1 MNTKKRMQFFAITT
15 YVGFYILLVICLV
28 IMKLGA
34 PAEMISNYAPILGSW
49 LSFAVLMI
57 WSAKLLPET
66 TRKGFIKN
74 LFRDRIKG
82 KQVALA
88 IGIPVGI
95 FFLTVLG
102 MVFITGRS
110 LGQLMNGDI
119 SAIFPVFLVNL
130 AAGPTGEEPGWRGFF
145 LTRAVERNG
154 ILKGSV
160 ITGIVWGFWH
170 MPLWFM
176 TGYTPGMLVVYILSF
191 IVTVI
196 SISIILGVIYTKHR
210 NLWYC
215 IIIHLLFNFMPNLLI
230 VDQNE
235 FVAVLAIMAVL
246 YTLTATVMYIRSR
259 KEVYDC

>member
-15 YVGFYILLVICLV
+15 YVGFYILLVLCLV
-28 IMKLGA
+28 VMKLGV
-34 PAEMISNYAPILGSW
+34 PAEKIPNYATILGSW

-66 TRKGFIKN
+66 TRKGFIKD
-74 LFRDRIKG
+74 LFRDRIEG

-88 IGIPVGI
+88 ICIPVGI

-110 LGQLMNGDI
+110 FGELVNRDI
-119 SAIFPVFLVNL
+119 RALFPVFLFNL

-145 LTRAVERNG
+145 LTRAVERKG

-160 ITGIVWGFWH
+160 ITGVVWGFWH
-170 MPLWFM
+170 APLWLM
-176 TGYTPGMLVVYILSF
+176 TGYAPGILIVYILSF
-191 IVTVI
+191 LVGVV
-196 SISIILGVIYTKHR
+196 SLSIILGVIYTKHR
-210 NLWYC
+210 NLLYC
-215 IIIHLLFNFMPNLLI
+215 IIIHQLFNFMLKLII

-235 FVAVLAIMAVL
+235 SVMALVIMAVL
-246 YTLTATVMYIRSR
+246 YTLTATVIYTMSR
-259 KEVYDC
+259 KKT